1 MLEHRWVAAGTVA
14 LAIGIAG
21 RHAAANDRVPETV
34 VTIWQGGCAGALT
47 LTHDDNRPELV
58 TIVGPALD
66 ARGLKGTFNVVVGN
80 LPACPVPSVASP
92 RSLPAVSPQATRV
105 AWASPQGGVGVPPA
119 IMCWP
124 PCAAVQSS
132 GRRLAGRGPLV
143 RESLLAPNP
152 PVAARALAR
161 PQECKAPA
169 LPAAAMRSLP
179 AVAGAGRPLPARRD
193 RPSVA
198 QPPPAVLSGLLG

>member
-92 RSLPAVSPQATRV
+92 PRLPAVSPQATRV
-105 AWASPQGGVGVPPA
+105 GWASRPPS
-119 IMCWP
+119 C
-124 PCAAVQSS
+124 
-132 GRRLAGRGPLV
+132 AGRH
-143 RESLLAPNP
+143 APARQ
-152 PVAARALAR
+152 VAAGGSPAGDRWCENPFSHPTR
-161 PQECKAPA
+161 P
-169 LPAAAMRSLP
+169 
-179 AVAGAGRPLPARRD
+179 
-193 RPSVA
+193 
-198 QPPPAVLSGLLG
+198 